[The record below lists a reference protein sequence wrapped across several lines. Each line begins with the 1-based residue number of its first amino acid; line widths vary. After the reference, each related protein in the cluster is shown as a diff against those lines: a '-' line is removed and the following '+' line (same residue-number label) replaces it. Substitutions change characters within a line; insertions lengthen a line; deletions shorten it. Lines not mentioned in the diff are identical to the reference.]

1 MITAEQVKNLNK
13 KIEQL
18 NAQGTK
24 AKGKLEVL
32 EGNLQQ
38 AIQDYSSLY
47 GVNLS
52 GKTMKAT
59 AANIQKELKSVES
72 AVQAEFELREKVVAA
87 IERGDIDEANR
98 LLGVEVVEEVEEEP
112 EEVYEPAE
120 EAVDEEDEGVDFGAD
135 VYDAEDDEV
144 ESFGFSGLDF
154 GDLSI
159 DEDETSGVVPKSPSK
174 PVEKKSSSKSA
185 PVTGTP
191 ANNVVEDMEGD
202 FGDFDLSEDD
212 FEDFGF
218 GSMLSGTK
226 FSLDD

>member
-38 AIQDYSSLY
+38 SIQDYASLY
-47 GVNLS
+47 GVNLG
-52 GKTMKAT
+52 GKTMKST
-59 AANIQKELKSVES
+59 AANIQKELKAVES
-72 AVQAEFELREKVVAA
+72 AVQAEVELREKVVAA

-112 EEVYEPAE
+112 EEPNEVE
-120 EAVDEEDEGVDFGAD
+120 EFPVDEEDDFGVD
-135 VYDAEDDEV
+135 VEVSAEPD
-144 ESFGFSGLDF
+144 SFGFDGIDF
-154 GDLSI
+154 GDFDI
-159 DEDETSGVVPKSPSK
+159 EDEEPSGVVKKNSNK
-174 PVEKKSSSKSA
+174 PVEKKSIGS
-185 PVTGTP
+185 VEGTP
-191 ANNVVEDMEGD
+191 ADDVVADMEGD
-202 FGDFDLSEDD
+202 FGDFDLSDDD

-226 FSLDD
+226 FSIDD